1 MHVKIGPYLSWY
13 GPYQIAE
20 LLMFWKDKDDDTVHN
35 FGTWLA
41 EDKDGNETW
50 LAKLCQKIHDKRKR
64 KVKIHIDKYDVWSM
78 DDTLA
83 MIILPML
90 YKLKDCKHGSAMVDL
105 EDVPDS
111 MRYTNTEDYSDQY
124 TFDFYHNDAELN
136 SQNIQCDLHN
146 RWDWVMDEMIWA
158 FEQLQPDYDWEDQ
171 YWKVKP
177 EMGVEKDNDSGMR
190 EIKWKVNGE
199 CDWEGMRKHSDRINN
214 GLKLFGKY
222 YRGLWD

>member
-1 MHVKIGPYLSWY
+1 MYVKIGPYLSWY

-136 SQNIQCDLHN
+136 RQNIQCDLHN

>member
-20 LLMFWKDKDDDTVHN
+20 LLMFWKDKDDDTVYN

-41 EDKDGNETW
+41 EDKNGNETW

-64 KVKIHIDKYDVWSM
+64 KVKIHIDNFDVWNM

-124 TFDFYHNDAELN
+124 TFDFYHDDADLN
-136 SQNIQCDLHN
+136 RQNIQCDIHD
-146 RWDWVMDEMIWA
+146 RWTWVIDEMIFA
-158 FEQLQPDYDWEDQ
+158 FEHHVDGSWEEQYRSGDHDLRWKKLENGMSEMIRGPGDTYKCDYDAIE
-171 YWKVKP
+171 KINKR
-177 EMGVEKDNDSGMR
+177 MG
-190 EIKWKVNGE
+190 NGF
-199 CDWEGMRKHSDRINN
+199 R
-214 GLKLFGKY
+214 LFGKY